1 MSCLLVDTLFMMTR
15 ILIIMINVAKCPAL
29 LWARSLEPINYSL
42 ILIKTLM
49 HSKILNNL
57 ISKDDIQ
64 VNYSNSLF
72 GYLKG
77 YEPKMEQE
85 MVKEYAYMAQGEE
98 ETRNKFKKLN
108 SENYGTWKV
117 YMQLLLEK
125 RGLFKYIQTEE
136 FSKDDGDNSE

>member
-1 MSCLLVDTLFMMTR
+1 
-15 ILIIMINVAKCPAL
+15 MINVAKCLAL
-29 LWARSLEPINYSL
+29 LWARRLEPINYAL

-49 HSKILNNL
+49 HSNNFIYL
-57 ISKDDIQ
+57 VSKDDIQ

-125 RGLFKYIQTEE
+125 RGVFKYIQTEE
-136 FSKDDGDNSE
+136 F